1 MLPSLDWK
9 LLEVER
15 MSFFV
20 SVYLEHSA
28 LYTVGKKSKSLV
40 NQNSWGIAIQCN

>member
-9 LLEVER
+9 LPEMER

-20 SVYLEHSA
+20 SVSLEHGA
-28 LYTVGKKSKSLV
+28 LYTVGKKSKSPV
-40 NQNSWGIAIQCN
+40 NQSSWGIDIQCN